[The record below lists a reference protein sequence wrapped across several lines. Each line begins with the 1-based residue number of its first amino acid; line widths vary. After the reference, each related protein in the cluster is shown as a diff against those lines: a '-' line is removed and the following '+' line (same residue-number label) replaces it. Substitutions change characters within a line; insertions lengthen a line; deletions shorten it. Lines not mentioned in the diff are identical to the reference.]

1 MTERHRNGRLDGQY
15 DFSVLVTKELPFEY
29 AVRIARDV
37 ALRSDA
43 VGVHPVLGGFLYDV
57 WREPEDRYDLKHL
70 RKAHGSVTALS
81 CVMIW
86 DQGILIKGGRDGV

>member
-37 ALRSDA
+37 ASRSDA
-43 VGVHPVLGGFLYDV
+43 VGIHPVVNGEFYDV

-70 RKAHGSVTALS
+70 RKAYGKVTALS

-86 DQGILIKGGRDGV
+86 DQGLLIKDDRDGV